1 MPCGAGPVLAMKKLL
16 LALFAVLFSFF
27 TCVPGWAQGQTPV
40 KVIGKDKGEV
50 TSLLANGITYLDVQ
64 QTAKKIGANV
74 ELYSAAK
81 QAKVTL
87 KGFSS
92 ILTAGE
98 SQVILNGQPV
108 ALGESV
114 IAYRGRIMAPV
125 AFFTLPAL
133 GKALDRKI
141 TFENNTLWV
150 EKNFNLAYAEKNQ
163 LPGGEHL
170 VFDMTAPLQYVS
182 HRANAHTVEITFPRA
197 VLKRELFLRLK
208 GDFIYSA
215 QMRQQDGSAVL
226 KIILNRGVEEWSAGT
241 RGDQW
246 VFRAAKNK
254 TAAPIVRAPEPAAVG
269 PETYLSSAQPTG
281 PKPAVLLPA
290 PSVMEEDSSAAP
302 EKAET
307 AEKAPEKSAVPAQTA
322 PQVQAGKTA
331 VVQSAPGATLSP
343 ATQKPAA
350 PAKPAA
356 KELKP
361 AVIHQGVES
370 VARKKMRIMVDPGH
384 GGKDPGAV
392 RRKQREKDWNL
403 AVAKELY
410 ALLKKGGFEV
420 RMTRDKDVFIPLSDR
435 SKQANNFKADLF
447 VSVHTNAS
455 KNSRANGFQVYFRSE
470 KATDKEAAE
479 VAALENEAMQYEEV
493 HYNFVDA
500 LLQSLAKNEYINES
514 SKLAGYVRNA
524 VFKQPGIGIAVNRNS
539 SVRQA
544 NFYVLKGVN
553 SPAILV
559 EMGYI
564 SSPKDRGRLSQ
575 AAVRKKMA
583 QGLYNGIHEYA
594 KKEGWLK

>member
-16 LALFAVLFSFF
+16 LALFAALFSFF

-87 KGFSS
+87 KGFAS

-150 EKNFNLAYAEKNQ
+150 EKNLNLAYAEKTQ

-208 GDFIYSA
+208 GDFIYSV

-269 PETYLSSAQPTG
+269 PETYLSSAQP
-281 PKPAVLLPA
+281 
-290 PSVMEEDSSAAP
+290 
-302 EKAET
+302 
-307 AEKAPEKSAVPAQTA
+307 
-322 PQVQAGKTA
+322 AG
-331 VVQSAPGATLSP
+331 
-343 ATQKPAA
+343 
-350 PAKPAA
+350 
-356 KELKP
+356 
-361 AVIHQGVES
+361 
-370 VARKKMRIMVDPGH
+370 
-384 GGKDPGAV
+384 
-392 RRKQREKDWNL
+392 
-403 AVAKELY
+403 
-410 ALLKKGGFEV
+410 
-420 RMTRDKDVFIPLSDR
+420 
-435 SKQANNFKADLF
+435 LF
-447 VSVHTNAS
+447 WT
-455 KNSRANGFQVYFRSE
+455 
-470 KATDKEAAE
+470 
-479 VAALENEAMQYEEV
+479 
-493 HYNFVDA
+493 
-500 LLQSLAKNEYINES
+500 
-514 SKLAGYVRNA
+514 
-524 VFKQPGIGIAVNRNS
+524 
-539 SVRQA
+539 
-544 NFYVLKGVN
+544 
-553 SPAILV
+553 
-559 EMGYI
+559 
-564 SSPKDRGRLSQ
+564 
-575 AAVRKKMA
+575 
-583 QGLYNGIHEYA
+583 
-594 KKEGWLK
+594 

>member
-1 MPCGAGPVLAMKKLL
+1 MPCGAGPCFAMKKLL
-16 LALFAVLFSFF
+16 LAGFAALLSAF
-27 TCVPGWAQGQTPV
+27 TCVPVWAQGQTPV

-50 TSLLANGITYLDVQ
+50 TSLLANGVTYLDVQ

-87 KGFSS
+87 KGFAS

-150 EKNFNLAYAEKNQ
+150 EKNFNLAYAEKTQ

-170 VFDMTAPLQYVS
+170 VFEMLAPLQYVS

-254 TAAPIVRAPEPAAVG
+254 TSAPIVQAPEPAAVG
-269 PETYLSSAQPTG
+269 PETYLSSSQPAG

-290 PSVMEEDSSAAP
+290 PSVMEEESSAAP

-307 AEKAPEKSAVPAQTA
+307 AEKAQAPATQKPAAPAQTA

-331 VVQSAPGATLSP
+331 VVQAAPGATLS
-343 ATQKPAA
+343 

-370 VARKKMRIMVDPGH
+370 VAHKKMRIMVDPGH

-435 SKQANNFKADLF
+435 SKQSNNFKADLF

-583 QGLYNGIHEYA
+583 QGLYNGIYDYA

>member
-1 MPCGAGPVLAMKKLL
+1 MKKTL
-16 LALFAVLFSFF
+16 LAFIAGLFCLCAAA
-27 TCVPGWAQGQTPV
+27 PGWAQGESAV
-40 KVIGKDKGEV
+40 KILGRDKGDV
-50 TSLLANGITYLDVQ
+50 TSLKANGVTYLDVQ
-64 QTAKKIGANV
+64 KTAKKLGANV

-81 QAKVTL
+81 QVKVTL
-87 KGFSS
+87 KGFSA

-98 SQVILNGQPV
+98 SSAVVNSRAV

-125 AFFTLPAL
+125 SFFTLPAL
-133 GKALDRKI
+133 GAALDRRLE
-141 TFENNTLWV
+141 FSDNTLWV
-150 EKNFNLAYAEKNQ
+150 EKIFNLAYEDKKQTDDGDLLIFFHSGAVQKSARQTNK
-163 LPGGEHL
+163 
-170 VFDMTAPLQYVS
+170 
-182 HRANAHTVEITFPRA
+182 HTVEVTFPRA
-197 VLKRELFLRLK
+197 VLKRDLFLRLRD
-208 GDFIYSA
+208 DFIHSVD
-215 QMRQQDGSAVL
+215 MRQEDDKATL
-226 KIILNRGVEEWSAGT
+226 KVILGKAAKDWSLEEAG
-241 RGDQW
+241 DKW
-246 VFRAAKNK
+246 IFRAAKNAS
-254 TAAPIVRAPEPAAVG
+254 AARVSAPPAAEEAPSAPEPEPTVSAV
-269 PETYLSSAQPTG
+269 QPPQ
-281 PKPAVLLPA
+281 PKPALLLPS
-290 PSVMEEDSSAAP
+290 PSVMTEEDADPAPKDTVSLKEAAP
-302 EKAET
+302 
-307 AEKAPEKSAVPAQTA
+307 
-322 PQVQAGKTA
+322 
-331 VVQSAPGATLSP
+331 
-343 ATQKPAA
+343 
-350 PAKPAA
+350 A

-361 AVIHQGVES
+361 AVIGPSTES
-370 VARKKMRIMVDPGH
+370 VARKRMRIVVDPGH

-392 RRKQREKDWNL
+392 RRGYREKNWNL
-403 AVAKELY
+403 SVAKELY

-420 RMTRDKDVFIPLSDR
+420 RMTRESDTFIALSDR
-435 SKQANNFKADLF
+435 SKLSNSFKADLF

-524 VFKQPGIGIAVNRNS
+524 VYKQPGIGIAVNQNS

-564 SSPKDRGRLSQ
+564 SSNKDRARLSQ
-575 AAVRKKMA
+575 KTVQKRMA
-583 QGLYNGIHEYA
+583 QGIYNGIYNYA

>member
-1 MPCGAGPVLAMKKLL
+1 MGPVPCGAGPCFAMKKLL
-16 LALFAVLFSFF
+16 LAGFAALLSVF
-27 TCVPGWAQGQTPV
+27 TCVPVWAQGQTPV

-50 TSLLANGITYLDVQ
+50 TSLLANGVTYLDVQ

-74 ELYSAAK
+74 ELYAAAK

-92 ILTAGE
+92 ILSAGE
-98 SQVILNGQPV
+98 SHVIVNGQTV

-114 IAYRGRIMAPV
+114 IAYRGRIMAPTV
-125 AFFTLPAL
+125 FFTLPAL

-150 EKNFNLAYAEKNQ
+150 EKNFNLAYVDKKQ
-163 LPGGEHL
+163 LSGGEHL
-170 VFDMTAPLQYVS
+170 VFDMASTLQYVP
-182 HRANAHTVEITFPRA
+182 HQTNAHTVEITFPRA

-208 GDFIYSA
+208 GDFIFSA
-215 QMRQQDGSAVL
+215 QMRQQDDSAVL
-226 KIILNRGVEEWSAGT
+226 KIILNRGVQDWSADR
-241 RGDQW
+241 RGNQW

-254 TAAPIVRAPEPAAVG
+254 TAAPIEPVAEPTAVG
-269 PETYLSSAQPTG
+269 PETHLSSAQPAG
-281 PKPAVLLPA
+281 PKPALLLPT
-290 PSVMEEDSSAAP
+290 PSVIGEEASSSP
-302 EKAET
+302 
-307 AEKAPEKSAVPAQTA
+307 A
-322 PQVQAGKTA
+322 PQKAA
-331 VVQSAPGATLSP
+331 VVPQTGSAPAKTVPQMQAAQAPVLQAS
-343 ATQKPAA
+343 A

-370 VARKKMRIMVDPGH
+370 VAHKKMRIMVDPGH

>member
-1 MPCGAGPVLAMKKLL
+1 MPCGAGPCFAMKKLL
-16 LALFAVLFSFF
+16 LAGFAALLSVF
-27 TCVPGWAQGQTPV
+27 TCVPVWAQGQTPV

-50 TSLLANGITYLDVQ
+50 TSLLANGVTYLDVQ

-74 ELYSAAK
+74 ELYAAAK

-92 ILTAGE
+92 ILSAGE
-98 SQVILNGQPV
+98 SHVIVNGQPV

-114 IAYRGRIMAPV
+114 IAYRGRIMAPTV
-125 AFFTLPAL
+125 FFTLPAL

-150 EKNFNLAYAEKNQ
+150 EKNFNLAYVDKKQ
-163 LPGGEHL
+163 LSGGEHL
-170 VFDMTAPLQYVS
+170 VFDMASTLQYVP
-182 HRANAHTVEITFPRA
+182 HQTNAHTVEIIFPRA

-208 GDFIYSA
+208 GDFIFSA
-215 QMRQQDGSAVL
+215 QMRQQDDSAVL
-226 KIILNRGVEEWSAGT
+226 KIILNRGVQDWSADR
-241 RGDQW
+241 RGNQW

-254 TAAPIVRAPEPAAVG
+254 TAAPIVSVAEPTAVG
-269 PETYLSSAQPTG
+269 PETHLSSAQPAG
-281 PKPAVLLPA
+281 PKPALLLPT
-290 PSVMEEDSSAAP
+290 PSVIGEEDSSSP
-302 EKAET
+302 
-307 AEKAPEKSAVPAQTA
+307 A
-322 PQVQAGKTA
+322 PQKAA
-331 VVQSAPGATLSP
+331 VVPQTGSAPAKTVPQMQAAQAPVLQAS
-343 ATQKPAA
+343 A
-350 PAKPAA
+350 PAKPVA

>member
-16 LALFAVLFSFF
+16 LALFAALFSFF

-81 QAKVTL
+81 QAKVPL
-87 KGFSS
+87 KGFAS
-92 ILTAGE
+92 ILPAGE

-150 EKNFNLAYAEKNQ
+150 EKNFNLAYAEKTQ

-208 GDFIYSA
+208 GDFIYSV

-269 PETYLSSAQPTG
+269 PETYLSSAQPAG

-290 PSVMEEDSSAAP
+290 PSVMAEESSAA
-302 EKAET
+302 
-307 AEKAPEKSAVPAQTA
+307 
-322 PQVQAGKTA
+322 
-331 VVQSAPGATLSP
+331 P

-583 QGLYNGIHEYA
+583 QGLYNGIYDYA

>member
-16 LALFAVLFSFF
+16 LALFAALFSFF

-87 KGFSS
+87 KGFAS

-150 EKNFNLAYAEKNQ
+150 EKNFNLAYAEKTQ

-182 HRANAHTVEITFPRA
+182 HRVNAHTVEITFPRA

-208 GDFIYSA
+208 GDFIYSV

-269 PETYLSSAQPTG
+269 PETYLSSAQPAG

-290 PSVMEEDSSAAP
+290 PSVMAEDSSAAP
-302 EKAET
+302 EKAEN
-307 AEKAPEKSAVPAQTA
+307 AQA
-322 PQVQAGKTA
+322 
-331 VVQSAPGATLSP
+331 P

-583 QGLYNGIHEYA
+583 QGLYNGIYNYA

>member
-16 LALFAVLFSFF
+16 LALFAALFSFF

-114 IAYRGRIMAPV
+114 IAYRGRIMAPT

-150 EKNFNLAYAEKNQ
+150 EKNFNLAYAEKTQ

-170 VFDMTAPLQYVS
+170 VFDMTVPLQYVS

-208 GDFIYSA
+208 GDFIYSV

-254 TAAPIVRAPEPAAVG
+254 TSAPIVRAPEPAAVG
-269 PETYLSSAQPTG
+269 PETYLSSAQPAG

-302 EKAET
+302 ET
-307 AEKAPEKSAVPAQTA
+307 VEKA
-322 PQVQAGKTA
+322 
-331 VVQSAPGATLSP
+331 P

-583 QGLYNGIHEYA
+583 QGLYNGIYDYA

>member
-16 LALFAVLFSFF
+16 LALFAALFSFF

-150 EKNFNLAYAEKNQ
+150 EKNFNLAYAEKTQ

-208 GDFIYSA
+208 GDFIYSV

-269 PETYLSSAQPTG
+269 PETYLSSAQPAG
-281 PKPAVLLPA
+281 PKPAVLLPV

-302 EKAET
+302 EK
-307 AEKAPEKSAVPAQTA
+307 SAAPAQTA

-331 VVQSAPGATLSP
+331 VVQAAPGATLS
-343 ATQKPAA
+343 

-583 QGLYNGIHEYA
+583 QGLYNGIYNYA

>member
-16 LALFAVLFSFF
+16 LALFAALFSFF

-150 EKNFNLAYAEKNQ
+150 EKNFNLAYAEKTQ

-208 GDFIYSA
+208 GDFIYSV

-254 TAAPIVRAPEPAAVG
+254 TSAPIVRAPEPAAVG
-269 PETYLSSAQPTG
+269 PETYLSSAQPAG

-302 EKAET
+302 EK
-307 AEKAPEKSAVPAQTA
+307 SAAPAQTA

-331 VVQSAPGATLSP
+331 VVQAAPGATLS
-343 ATQKPAA
+343 

-583 QGLYNGIHEYA
+583 QGLYNGIYNYA

>member
-1 MPCGAGPVLAMKKLL
+1 MPCGAGPCFAMKKLL
-16 LALFAVLFSFF
+16 LAGFAALLSVF
-27 TCVPGWAQGQTPV
+27 TCVPVWAQGQTPV

-50 TSLLANGITYLDVQ
+50 TSLLANGVTYLDVQ

-74 ELYSAAK
+74 ELYAAAK

-92 ILTAGE
+92 ILSAGE
-98 SQVILNGQPV
+98 SHVIVNGQTV

-114 IAYRGRIMAPV
+114 IAYRGRIMAPTV
-125 AFFTLPAL
+125 FFTLPAL

-150 EKNFNLAYAEKNQ
+150 EKNFNLAYLDKKQ
-163 LPGGEHL
+163 LSGGEHL
-170 VFDMTAPLQYVS
+170 VFDMASALQYVP
-182 HRANAHTVEITFPRA
+182 HQTNAHTVEITFPRA

-208 GDFIYSA
+208 GDFIFSA
-215 QMRQQDGSAVL
+215 QMRQQDDSAVL
-226 KIILNRGVEEWSAGT
+226 KIILNRGVQDWSADR
-241 RGDQW
+241 RGNQW

-254 TAAPIVRAPEPAAVG
+254 TAAPIDPVAEPTAVG
-269 PETYLSSAQPTG
+269 PETHLSSAQPAG
-281 PKPAVLLPA
+281 PKPALLLPT
-290 PSVMEEDSSAAP
+290 PSVIGEEDSSSP
-302 EKAET
+302 
-307 AEKAPEKSAVPAQTA
+307 A
-322 PQVQAGKTA
+322 PQKAA
-331 VVQSAPGATLSP
+331 VVPQTGSAPAKTVPQMQAAQAPVLQAS
-343 ATQKPAA
+343 A

-524 VFKQPGIGIAVNRNS
+524 VFKQAGIGIAVNRNS

-583 QGLYNGIHEYA
+583 QGLYNGIYDYA